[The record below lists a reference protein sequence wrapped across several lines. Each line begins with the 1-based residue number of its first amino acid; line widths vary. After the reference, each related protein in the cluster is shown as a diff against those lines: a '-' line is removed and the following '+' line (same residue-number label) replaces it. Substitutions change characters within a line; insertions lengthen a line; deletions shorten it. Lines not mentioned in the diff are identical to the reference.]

1 MITEKALLGPA
12 YEMNKEERKKEE
24 KKRVKPKVI
33 TEKALPGPVYEMS
46 VELLH
51 GFVVVSWQF
60 HLLPH
65 PPGKR
70 CPLHRFDV
78 QVTHTCPTNQSSVP

>member
-12 YEMNKEERKKEE
+12 YEMNKEERKKEKE
-24 KKRVKPKVI
+24 KKVKPKVI

-51 GFVVVSWQF
+51 GFVVVS
-60 HLLPH
+60 
-65 PPGKR
+65 
-70 CPLHRFDV
+70 
-78 QVTHTCPTNQSSVP
+78 